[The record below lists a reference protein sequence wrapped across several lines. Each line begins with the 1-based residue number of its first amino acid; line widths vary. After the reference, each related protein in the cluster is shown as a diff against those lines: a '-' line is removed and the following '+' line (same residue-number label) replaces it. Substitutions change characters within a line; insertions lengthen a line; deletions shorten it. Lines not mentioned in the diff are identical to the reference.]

1 MKIHQIKIDFHVTE
15 QISRFVYVYLL
26 EADSLYLIDSGV
38 FGCEKQIMDYLDS
51 IGRDISDIKGIFLTH
66 AHPDH
71 IGSAAWFQEHTG
83 CKIYASEGEKRW
95 IEDIPLSE
103 KLIYN
108 LCMEVKTNMN
118 QYVTGAVI
126 KELREKNR
134 MTQLQLAEKLGVS
147 DKSVSKW
154 ETSRGLPDITLLEPI
169 AEAFSISVT
178 ELISGNTIHN
188 ANISANML
196 RSKFYVCPVCGN
208 VIHSMGEAAIHCHG
222 IQLMPLEAEQT
233 DEHHMI
239 FIERVEDE
247 YYVRIDHSMTKEHY
261 ISFVAAASSDDMQ
274 MRTLYPE
281 GNAEARFKIRGVR
294 RIFFYCN
301 RDGLF
306 SIDPVKGI
314 DDKESGYDD
323 SQERRELEKAADMLF
338 G

>member
-1 MKIHQIKIDFHVTE
+1 
-15 QISRFVYVYLL
+15 
-26 EADSLYLIDSGV
+26 
-38 FGCEKQIMDYLDS
+38 
-51 IGRDISDIKGIFLTH
+51 
-66 AHPDH
+66 
-71 IGSAAWFQEHTG
+71 
-83 CKIYASEGEKRW
+83 
-95 IEDIPLSE
+95 
-103 KLIYN
+103 
-108 LCMEVKTNMN
+108 MN

-147 DKSVSKW
+147 DRTVSKW
-154 ETSRGLPDITLLEPI
+154 ETGKGYPDITLLVPI
-169 AEAFSISVT
+169 AEAFRISVA

-188 ANISANML
+188 ANVSANML

-222 IQLMPLEAEQT
+222 IQLLPLEAETT

-247 YYVRIDHSMTKEHY
+247 YYVRINHSMTKEHY
-261 ISFVAAASSDDMQ
+261 ISFVAAVSSDNMQ
-274 MRTLYPE
+274 IVKLYPE
-281 GNAEARFKIRGVR
+281 GNAETRVKLRGVK
-294 RIFFYCN
+294 RIYFYCN

-306 SIDPVKGI
+306 SIDPVKGV

-323 SQERRELEKAADMLF
+323 TQERRELEKAAAILF